1 MIIVKNFVEQSNEYN
16 NDNSENK
23 IYLIIT
29 GMRQFSPAQIAFM
42 TRKEKRNDKRKKS
55 KGGKIIKKLDIS
67 EGDING
73 GGGFEEDEGPS
84 SIMYLLDKTVGTVDY
99 LLHRQ
104 CAFAADNG
112 GLFSAPPTP
121 ISSDH
126 YMVGIFMILIYIY
139 IYLDTTFISSQK

>member
-1 MIIVKNFVEQSNEYN
+1 
-16 NDNSENK
+16 
-23 IYLIIT
+23 
-29 GMRQFSPAQIAFM
+29 MRQFSPAQIAFM
-42 TRKEKRNDKRKKS
+42 TRKEKRKKS
-55 KGGKIIKKLDIS
+55 KGGKTIKKLDSS

-112 GLFSAPPTP
+112 IGLFYTPP
-121 ISSDH
+121 SSND
-126 YMVGIFMILIYIY
+126 YCMVGNVITLCIRIYVY
-139 IYLDTTFISSQK
+139 PGNGHNLYVVSLFLWLL

>member
-1 MIIVKNFVEQSNEYN
+1 VKKYN
-16 NDNSENK
+16 KCNDDNSEKK
-23 IYLIIT
+23 IYLIMI

-42 TRKEKRNDKRKKS
+42 TRKEKRKKS

-112 GLFSAPPTP
+112 GLFSAPSTP
-121 ISSDH
+121 VSSDH
-126 YMVGIFMILIYIY
+126 YMVGIFIMLIYM
-139 IYLDTTFISSQK
+139 YLDATFFLSKVIQLLP

>member
-1 MIIVKNFVEQSNEYN
+1 M
-16 NDNSENK
+16 
-23 IYLIIT
+23 
-29 GMRQFSPAQIAFM
+29 
-42 TRKEKRNDKRKKS
+42 
-55 KGGKIIKKLDIS
+55 KKLDSS

-112 GLFSAPPTP
+112 TGLFYTP
-121 ISSDH
+121 LSSNDNCMVENLIILCIRIYVYSDAFIISSN
-126 YMVGIFMILIYIY
+126 VIQQLPQFEAFVVSL
-139 IYLDTTFISSQK
+139 F